1 LWFLTH
7 PDLKTNGRVKA
18 FSDFMFKEL
27 RVDNLDP

>member
-1 LWFLTH
+1 MFFSFIKY

-27 RVDNLDP
+27 REDN